1 MNVGQVDG
9 YLNTSRLFDGEIKV
23 LSMVDSAKVGGKML
37 VGDRISSGDQQSVIG
52 AVAHQGS
59 RNFEVLEIKSE
70 LDNLKIYIQGSLM
83 ARRLIF
89 ISRRFCKFS
98 VM

>member
-70 LDNLKIYIQGSLM
+70 LDNLKINSDYLR
-83 ARRLIF
+83 ATAWKEER
-89 ISRRFCKFS
+89 SRRNDLRGF
-98 VM
+98 